1 MKRIILTIAAL
12 FALAIIT
19 PGAAAQTTYRS
30 HTDRYGNT
38 TTYGSNGYR
47 STSYTDRYGNT
58 TTRTNKG
65 TTYHSHTDSFGNTTT
80 YGSDGSRSTSYT
92 DRFGNT
98 TTRTR

>member
-47 STSYTDRYGNT
+47 STS
-58 TTRTNKG
+58 
-65 TTYHSHTDSFGNTTT
+65 
-80 YGSDGSRSTSYT
+80 
-92 DRFGNT
+92 
-98 TTRTR
+98 